1 MVHALSEIRRVL
13 MPDGILI
20 DLRPVLDRW
29 QIEVAS
35 IRESRETGRMQDIPV
50 GLADDEAA
58 NQSVARAAQDGW
70 FTREQEDFFSF
81 IYSWDSPKEM
91 EAWIEEEWEGFIGLD
106 EETRQATRSA
116 WATADAD
123 ARVQVKVKMLIT
135 RWRVAAQ
142 NLKDS
147 GRSST

>member
-1 MVHALSEIRRVL
+1 MHALDEIRRVL
-13 MPDGILI
+13 IPNGILI

-35 IRESRETGRMQDIPV
+35 IGESRGTGRMQDFPV

-58 NQSVARAAQDGW
+58 NQSVARAAQNGW
-70 FTREQEDFFSF
+70 FTREQEDYFSF

-91 EAWIEEEWEGFIGLD
+91 EEWIDEEWEGFIGLD
-106 EETRQATRSA
+106 EETKQATRSA
-116 WATADAD
+116 WALADAD
-123 ARVQVKVKMLIT
+123 ARVQVKVNMLIT

-142 NLKDS
+142 DLKAAS
-147 GRSST
+147 RS